1 MRLPANPFQYPSFP
15 MTGKFLSCDFL
26 YYVKMSKRE
35 PRAQPC
41 YKLTYLYAMHS
52 SLDIAIFT
60 KHTNLF
66 VLFERIGQTLR
77 RSRRRK

>member
-1 MRLPANPFQYPSFP
+1 MRLPANTYYPSFP

-26 YYVKMSKRE
+26 YYVKMSK
-35 PRAQPC
+35 PDPSAQLC

-60 KHTNLF
+60 KTRQ
-66 VLFERIGQTLR
+66 RILPG
-77 RSRRRK
+77 